1 MLSRFNRKSIHSHF
15 SLLHL
20 RILPLSIPLALV
32 VPLALSVPLALVV
45 PLVLRIYL
53 ALIRISPRALLHL
66 AELIVVEVVG
76 QG

>member
-20 RILPLSIPLALV
+20 RILPLSIPLT
-32 VPLALSVPLALVV
+32 LSVPLALVV

-53 ALIRISPRALLHL
+53 ALIRIPPGALLHL
-66 AELIVVEVVG
+66 AQLIVVEVVG